1 MNDKKDKKIKIN
13 RRGFIQSSLAAFA
26 GLGLTESGRLLG
38 EHASPFSQES
48 PLEKPRIKDFR
59 TLGRTGFKASDIGF
73 GAGNLTNPEI
83 LEAALDMGVNY
94 IDTGE
99 HYTRGNSERAV
110 GQVIKNR
117 NRKSLFIT
125 TKLNFSLG
133 KMDKEGLKQR
143 FFKCLERLQ
152 TDYAD
157 CLMIHMSPTV
167 EQLKH
172 EDYHQAIRELS
183 AEGKVKYTGLSNHGT
198 EHRLAGNTIDD
209 MEKVVLAAAEDGRF
223 DVVLFVYNFIQK
235 EKGERILKVLKDKKM
250 GATLM
255 KVNPVR
261 VYLRREEFLNR
272 AKEAG
277 RDIPEIIWDWLEEN
291 KRHVERAE
299 DFKKKYGL
307 TSNREIDDAAIK
319 FALSHPDVHSVCP
332 TIDTFEEL
340 ESYIALSGK
349 KLESTERDMLA
360 DYESVYGRYYCRH
373 ACGQCEPY
381 CPHSVPVNTIMRYHH
396 YFSAQRREKYAMEK
410 YNSLSRTNAMVCSS
424 CAGYCESACPYSVQ
438 IQGLLILAHQTL
450 TL

>member
-1 MNDKKDKKIKIN
+1 MNDKKDKKTKIN
-13 RRGFIQSSLAAFA
+13 RRGFIQSSLAVCA
-26 GLGLTESGRLLG
+26 GLTLTERGRLIG
-38 EHASPFSQES
+38 EYADNLTRES
-48 PLEKPRIKDFR
+48 VVEIPRIKEFR

-83 LEAALDMGVNY
+83 LEAALDMGINY

-99 HYTRGNSERAV
+99 HYTRGNSERAI
-110 GQVIKNR
+110 GKVIRNR
-117 NRKSLFIT
+117 DRKSLFIT

-133 KMDKEGLKQR
+133 KTDKEGLKQR
-143 FFKCLERLQ
+143 FLRCLERLQ

-157 CLMIHMSPTV
+157 CLMIHLAPSV

-172 EDYHQAIRELS
+172 EAYHQAIRELR

-198 EHRLAGNTIDD
+198 ENRFAGNTIDD

-235 EKGERILKVLKDKKM
+235 EKGERILKVLREKKM

-255 KVNPVR
+255 KTNPVR
-261 VYLRREEFLNR
+261 VYLRREEYVNR

-277 RDIPEIIWDWLEEN
+277 REIPEIAWKILEEN
-291 KRHVERAE
+291 KRHVEKAE

-307 TSNREIDDAAIK
+307 TSFNEIDDAAIK
-319 FALSHPDVHSVCP
+319 FVLSHPYVHSACL

-340 ESYIALSGK
+340 ESFVTLSGK

-381 CPHSVPVNTIMRYHH
+381 CPHSVPVNTIMRYYH

-410 YNSLSRTNAMVCSS
+410 YNSLSRTNAIVCSS
-424 CAGYCESACPYSVQ
+424 CAGYCESACPYSVH